1 VSIEPNGSG
10 TRFGTVFIRTRGK
23 DSDKDTL

>member
-10 TRFGTVFIRTRGK
+10 TRFGTVLIQTRGK
-23 DSDKDTL
+23 QDTL